1 MNFLAQSRFG
11 ATKEIVE
18 DNVGRL
24 QRVSF
29 SPHGLAHLCQMVKDF
44 EQRSFSNDLDG
55 IECETRLSPGG
66 DVRVEGF
73 ARRNSALKYSD
84 SFVVLISR
92 QPSGPLFRLIVSDPE
107 PSK

>member
-55 IECETRLSPGG
+55 IECETRLHLEEMCGWKASQ
-66 DVRVEGF
+66 DAILRS
-73 ARRNSALKYSD
+73 NILTHS
-84 SFVVLISR
+84 
-92 QPSGPLFRLIVSDPE
+92 
-107 PSK
+107 